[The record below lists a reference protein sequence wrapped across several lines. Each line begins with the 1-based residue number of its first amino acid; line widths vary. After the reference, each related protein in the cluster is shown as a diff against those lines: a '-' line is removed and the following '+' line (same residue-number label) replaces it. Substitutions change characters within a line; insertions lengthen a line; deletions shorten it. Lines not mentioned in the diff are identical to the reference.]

1 MNGEILSL
9 YGLMHNKPDM
19 LDGLHLPVNLDPD
32 MVKERLQLDTLEL
45 EILYTDPDMLAKAIE
60 IWSRSRVATW
70 ERMYYALTKD
80 YDPFINFTRDE
91 RRERTDTHNLQLK
104 ETRDLDGSS
113 TNSGTDTTTASG
125 RDNTAATLIDRTAER
140 TQHGRKIETE
150 DNGTITTDDTG
161 TLTSIETFHSQGDS
175 ALYTPTDVARKEVEL
190 RAEYDII
197 NIIVQE
203 FKARFCL
210 CVY

>member
-1 MNGEILSL
+1 MNGEYLSL
-9 YGLMHNKPDM
+9 YGLMHHKPDM
-19 LDGLHLPVNLDPD
+19 LKGLQLPTGLDPD
-32 MVKERLQLDTLEL
+32 QVKERLQLDTLEL
-45 EILYTDPDMLAKAIE
+45 EILYTDPDMLATAIG

-70 ERMYYALTKD
+70 EKMYYALTKD

-91 RRERTDTHNLQLK
+91 ERERTETHNLHDL

-150 DNGTITTDDTG
+150 DNGTIRHDDTG
-161 TLTSIETFHSQGDS
+161 TLHTLETFHSEGDS

-203 FKARFCL
+203 FKSRFCL